1 MTGRT
6 LWPKFV
12 LGLLAVRF
20 ICAECKVQSGTLTF
34 GGPRGNEESQW
45 KFISK
50 FGYAI
55 GTGRYEI
62 RLRLGDAL
70 EQDQVLPR
78 PTLEIFLDEDWP
90 QHAHIPACRRAQ
102 DIPAR
107 KTHGTLAPG
116 QLGLWGPWEV
126 SMLYQTV
133 RSHIWYFALSD
144 CPDEF
149 ARRMSGS
156 RNFSYTIDYEIRWRQ
171 FDESELSLEMRYM
184 PVATV
189 LVLVILTAMAC
200 WFVAKSQ
207 SMRHST
213 GKLHPVVRSL
223 LFAMGLQWASQALH
237 LIHLWAYERNGRGLP
252 IADGFAEVLFMLSQV
267 GAASLLIAIAQGYSL
282 LRSNLSEVELLVPVV
297 AVVSVLHVAL
307 VACGKLQT
315 EDFKYHENE
324 GLIGWILLS
333 VRLSLFAW
341 FRSGIQMLRSSGGLK
356 LQSFLGMFEIVGSA
370 YFLAFPTIFVLVQVL
385 APYLQHPVLQTA
397 LLAIQTA
404 SWLWLADLFLSK
416 RGSYFQISELSA
428 SMLPGVGWNCYN
440 HKKVM

>member
-1 MTGRT
+1 MRVTWLCTVFIGLREDSFAAAWFDET
-6 LWPKFV
+6 DRFAFWSTFMGPVDKSELVRLGFQSLCRHWSMLGKPFV
-12 LGLLAVRF
+12 LQVAVSNIVDWHCILQHEKLFRQTLL
-20 ICAECKVQSGTLTF
+20 ECEHASWYQLFPLDDSERKYRKVQSGTLTF
-34 GGPRGNEESQW
+34 GGPRANEESQW

-62 RLRLGDAL
+62 RLRLRDAL

-90 QHAHIPACRRAQ
+90 QHANIPACRRAQ
-102 DIPAR
+102 DVPAR
-107 KTHGTLAPG
+107 KTHATLAPG

-126 SMLYQTV
+126 GMLYQTV

-207 SMRHST
+207 SMRHSA

-237 LIHLWAYERNGRGLP
+237 LIHLWVYERNGRGLP
-252 IADGFAEVLFMLSQV
+252 IADGFAEVLFMLSQ
-267 GAASLLIAIAQGYSL
+267 A
-282 LRSNLSEVELLVPVV
+282 
-297 AVVSVLHVAL
+297 
-307 VACGKLQT
+307 
-315 EDFKYHENE
+315 
-324 GLIGWILLS
+324 
-333 VRLSLFAW
+333 
-341 FRSGIQMLRSSGGLK
+341 
-356 LQSFLGMFEIVGSA
+356 
-370 YFLAFPTIFVLVQVL
+370 
-385 APYLQHPVLQTA
+385 
-397 LLAIQTA
+397 
-404 SWLWLADLFLSK
+404 
-416 RGSYFQISELSA
+416 
-428 SMLPGVGWNCYN
+428 
-440 HKKVM
+440 

>member
-1 MTGRT
+1 MTVRT
-6 LWPKFV
+6 HLPKL
-12 LGLLAVRF
+12 LGLLVVRF

-34 GGPRGNEESQW
+34 GGPNGTEDSQW
-45 KFISK
+45 KFLSK
-50 FGYAI
+50 FGYVI

-62 RLRLGDAL
+62 RLRLRDVL
-70 EQDQVLPR
+70 DKDQVLPR

-90 QHAHIPACRRAQ
+90 QHGSIPACQRSQ
-102 DIPAR
+102 DVPAR
-107 KTHGTLAPG
+107 KTHGMLSPG
-116 QLGLWGPWEV
+116 QFGLWGPWEV
-126 SMLYQTV
+126 GMLYQTV

-144 CPDEF
+144 CPDDL
-149 ARRMSGS
+149 ARRMSGN
-156 RNFSYTIDYEIRWRQ
+156 RTFSYTIDYEIRWRQ
-171 FDESELSLEMRYM
+171 FDESELSMEMRYM

-189 LVLVILTAMAC
+189 LVLVILTVMAC
-200 WFVAKSQ
+200 WFAAKSQ
-207 SMRHST
+207 TIRRSI

-237 LIHLWAYERNGRGLP
+237 LIHLFAYERNGNGLP
-252 IADGFAEVLFMLSQV
+252 LVDGLAEVLFMLSQV

-282 LRSNLSEVELLVPVV
+282 VRSRLSEVELLVPVV
-297 AVVSVLHVAL
+297 AVVTVLHVAL
-307 VACGKLQT
+307 VATGKLQA

-324 GLIGWILLS
+324 GLVGWILLS

-341 FRSGIQMLRSSGGLK
+341 FRSGIQMLRASGGLK
-356 LQSFLGMFEIVGSA
+356 LQNFLGMFDIVGSA
-370 YFLAFPTIFVLVQVL
+370 YFLAFPTIFVLVQAL
-385 APYLQHPVLQTA
+385 APYLQHPVLQTT

-416 RGSYFQISELSA
+416 RSHYFEISELSA